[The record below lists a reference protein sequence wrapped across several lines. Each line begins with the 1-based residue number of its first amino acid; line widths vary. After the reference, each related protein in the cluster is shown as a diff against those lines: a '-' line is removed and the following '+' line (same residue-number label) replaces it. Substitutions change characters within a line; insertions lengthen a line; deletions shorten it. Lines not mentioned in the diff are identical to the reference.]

1 MLEDQRNEVS
11 WLKQIIWDKET
22 DYTKLTWDLEDAL
35 NDKKKL
41 LESDVNTWDIISS
54 LESKIKKLEQALIEQ
69 KAHEYEA
76 IWQ

>member
-35 NDKKKL
+35 VDKKKL